1 MRTFSITGLFV
12 VLALGGVALLFGQT
26 GGGNTGTP
34 PIPSMSGTKPA
45 GSKRGTAAP
54 RKGSSTFPEAT
65 RSGDAGKKKAPVTTI
80 TVELLTGPSGV
91 GIKARQWAEV
101 LGKLDVVVTVR
112 TGRTD
117 DKLGVSERKTAGTLR
132 SVQVVG
138 FLDSTGKLN
147 FPDQIFSEDDADKLA
162 AWINELRLY
171 GAQGDPNGRPVWGLT
186 KEQFGVIHTALKK
199 PLSAETKDV
208 EITKAVGLFDM
219 PKDHPVRFS
228 SEAVARLKERGGQ
241 LKVSQ
246 SLQGV
251 SQGTA
256 LAVLLAEQGLGFR
269 PRRLPDSTIELT
281 VFPLEEKSNVWPVGW
296 PRENNVPDTCPE
308 LFHFKNVELD
318 EEPLDE
324 ILEAV
329 AGVIKV
335 PILID
340 RQGLT
345 AKGVD
350 LAQVKI
356 TYPRKRTTWSE
367 ALKSFTYK
375 AKCKPEVLIDEA
387 GKPFIWITPIDA
399 PTRPQKG

>member
-1 MRTFSITGLFV
+1 MRTILILGMF
-12 VLALGGVALLFGQT
+12 LAWWLDDARLSNGQT
-26 GGGNTGTP
+26 TGGNPGKP
-34 PIPSMSGTKPA
+34 QSPSMSGTKPA
-45 GSKRGTAAP
+45 GPKRGTSSS
-54 RKGSSTFPEAT
+54 RKGSTTFPDET
-65 RSGDAGKKKAPVTTI
+65 RRSDAGKKKTPVTTI
-80 TVELLTGPSGV
+80 TVELLTGPTGV
-91 GIKARQWAEV
+91 GLKARQWAEI
-101 LGKLDVVVTVR
+101 LNKLDVVVTVR
-112 TGRTD
+112 NGRSD
-117 DKLGVSERKTAGTLR
+117 DKVGVTEKKAGGTLR
-132 SVQVVG
+132 SVLVVG
-138 FLDSTGKLN
+138 FLDSSGKLI
-147 FPDQIFSEDDADKLA
+147 FPDQIFTEDDAEKLA

-186 KEQFGVIHTALKK
+186 KEQFGVIHAGLKK
-199 PLSAETKDV
+199 PLVTDTRDV
-208 EITKAVGLFDM
+208 EITKAVGLFDL
-219 PKDHPVRFS
+219 PKEHPVRFS
-228 SEAVARLKERGGQ
+228 AEAVARLKERGGQ

-269 PRRLPDSTIELT
+269 PRRLPDSTVELT
-281 VFPLEEKSNVWPVGW
+281 VYPLEEKSNVWPVGW

-308 LFHFKNVELD
+308 LFQFKNVELD
-318 EEPLDE
+318 DEPLDE

-329 AGVIKV
+329 ASVIKI

-340 RQGLT
+340 RQGL
-345 AKGVD
+345 ASKGID

-356 TYPRKRTTWSE
+356 TYPRKRTTWAE

-375 AKCKPEVLIDEA
+375 AKSKVEVLVDEA